1 MSLARGPLSLKFNY
15 FIAHAM
21 LAPLPSLKENT
32 HGETVFERSLNK
44 NVSFLISVPNFPTN
58 FAG

>member
-1 MSLARGPLSLKFNY
+1 
-15 FIAHAM
+15 M

-32 HGETVFERSLNK
+32 HGETMFERSLNK

>member
-21 LAPLPSLKENT
+21 LTPLPSLKENT
-32 HGETVFERSLNK
+32 HGGNSVRAFFEQECV
-44 NVSFLISVPNFPTN
+44 VSY
-58 FAG
+58 